1 MPIILGKGG
10 RRSSRRKIQKL
21 YTHLYYV
28 SLCSIEQVKT
38 RMLEYLSVLKVK
50 KDAKAPIICFV
61 GPVSL

>member
-1 MPIILGKGG
+1 MPIILGKEGKEKNTETVH
-10 RRSSRRKIQKL
+10 SSLPCI
-21 YTHLYYV
+21 V
-28 SLCSIEQVKT
+28 SIEQVKT